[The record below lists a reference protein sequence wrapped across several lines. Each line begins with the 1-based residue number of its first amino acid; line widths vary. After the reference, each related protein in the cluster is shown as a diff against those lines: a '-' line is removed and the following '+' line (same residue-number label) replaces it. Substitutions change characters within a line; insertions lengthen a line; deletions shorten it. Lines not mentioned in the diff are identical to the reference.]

1 MLKQLQDPSTH
12 QYVIPYGLAR
22 LYAALDE
29 NEEAIRCLQTA
40 YKENATWMIFL
51 KTDPH
56 LEILRGDP
64 RFQDLLGRMKF
75 PDV

>member
-1 MLKQLQDPSTH
+1 MLQQLQDASTH
-12 QYVIPYGLAR
+12 QYVTSYGLAR

-51 KTDPH
+51 KTDPN
-56 LEILRGDP
+56 LDILRGDP